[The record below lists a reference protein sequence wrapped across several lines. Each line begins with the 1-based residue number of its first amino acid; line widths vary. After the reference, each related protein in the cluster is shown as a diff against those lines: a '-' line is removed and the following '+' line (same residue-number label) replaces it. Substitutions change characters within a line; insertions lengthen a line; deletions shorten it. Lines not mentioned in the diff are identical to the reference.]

1 MEVPIAITGQSRETK
16 DVEVL
21 KSSTY
26 GSMTDT
32 FEITKFVQSLKS
44 DTYKNRR
51 GTIKNKLVITGVVY
65 NSEDPEEENCLL
77 TQSYE
82 NILTQN
88 GDNIYY

>member
-21 KSSTY
+21 KSSTH

-32 FEITKFVQSLKS
+32 FEITKFVQSLNS

-51 GTIKNKLVITGVVY
+51 ATIKNRLIITGIIY
-65 NSEDPEEENCLL
+65 NSEDPEEVSNLL
-77 TQSYE
+77 TQEYDRFV
-82 NILTQN
+82 TQN
-88 GDNIYY
+88 GDDIFV